1 MIPTTIVDNFLQEP
15 DSLIHYAKTLDY
27 SPDELNSLPGQRSE
41 DLRHINPTLHTE
53 LVEKVMALFLPF
65 NELENIEHDVVS
77 KFQIIPREYKSGLVH
92 FDPSLFTAIL
102 YLNKETDVNYGTSLW
117 TPKPNQFIHDE
128 EYHETQKVK
137 REILKRITETGSSMN
152 KEEEEVYN
160 KHNNRFKKHIDIHGR
175 FNRLCIFEG
184 TYWHKAND
192 TNLKNDDR
200 MILIMFFKQL
210 RCGIMPLQRSKTIK
224 LL

>member
-27 SPDELNSLPGQRSE
+27 SPDKINSWPGVRSE
-41 DLRHINPTLHTE
+41 DLKHINPTLHLT
-53 LVEKVMALFLPF
+53 LIEKVMTLFLPF
-65 NELENIEHDVVS
+65 TEIDNIEHDVITQ
-77 KFQIIPREYKSGLVH
+77 FQIIPQDYGSGVIH
-92 FDPSLFTAIL
+92 YDPSIFTAIL

-117 TPKPNQFIHDE
+117 TPKTNQFIFDDD
-128 EYHETQKVK
+128 YYNSVQFKIDTFD
-137 REILKRITETGSSMN
+137 RITKTGVPITN
-152 KEEEEVYN
+152 EEEQFLK
-160 KHNNRFKKHIDIHGR
+160 KHNNRFKKHIDIHGK
-175 FNRLCIFEG
+175 FNRLCAFEG
-184 TYWHKAND
+184 TYWHKSND

>member
-27 SPDELNSLPGQRSE
+27 SPDKINSWPGVRSE
-41 DLRHINPTLHTE
+41 DLKHINPTLHST
-53 LVEKVMALFLPF
+53 LIEKVMTLFLPF
-65 NELENIEHDVVS
+65 TEIDNIEHDVITQ
-77 KFQIIPREYKSGLVH
+77 FQIIPQDYGSGVIH
-92 FDPSLFTAIL
+92 YDPSIFTAIL

-117 TPKPNQFIHDE
+117 TPKTNQFIFDDD
-128 EYHETQKVK
+128 YYNSVQFKIDTFD
-137 REILKRITETGSSMN
+137 RITKTGVPITN
-152 KEEEEVYN
+152 EEEQFLK
-160 KHNNRFKKHIDIHGR
+160 KHNNRFKKHIDIHGK
-175 FNRLCIFEG
+175 FNRLCAFEG
-184 TYWHKAND
+184 TYWHKSND